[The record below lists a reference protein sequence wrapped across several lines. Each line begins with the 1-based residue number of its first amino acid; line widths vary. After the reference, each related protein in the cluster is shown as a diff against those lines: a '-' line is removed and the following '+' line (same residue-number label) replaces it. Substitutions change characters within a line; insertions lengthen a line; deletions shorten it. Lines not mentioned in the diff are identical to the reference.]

1 MSNRI
6 IYQAQALFVGNSP
19 CTGAQTG
26 ILQIHRVTT
35 VSHSYNIPRQDV
47 NQFGQLAALEKI
59 IIQPPT
65 VSLDFGYHVTN
76 IRNESRMGFYI
87 DPNVTAL
94 KNLMNGTEDSKNYW
108 IRVVPEGEDAAG
120 YTGIDGG
127 VFAFGNGYLSSWST
141 KGAVG
146 QLPDTSVKVEAS
158 NISFHQ
164 TSSGIP
170 TPAINPTDGSPIVGT
185 VSIPTAS
192 SGLAGQVSALQPGQ
206 ISLDIGNS
214 AFGLS
219 QVCLQSYNIS
229 LEMRREPL
237 QCLGS
242 KFPFA
247 RLLVFP
253 ITVSVDVE
261 ANVQDIGTGNLS
273 NLICNDIPYDLTV
286 SLYAPAC
293 TGYGALKARYSV
305 KGAKLDSSNTQSS
318 IGQNMKASFK
328 YSAQVGGPQ
337 DATRGLFMDGDL
349 V

>member
-19 CTGAQTG
+19 CTGLQTG
-26 ILQIHRVTT
+26 ILQIHRVTS
-35 VSHSYNIPRQDV
+35 VSHSYNIPRQDI
-47 NQFGQLAALEKI
+47 NQFGELAAIDKI

-76 IRNESRMGFYI
+76 VRNESRLGFYI
-87 DPNVTAL
+87 DPNITAL
-94 KNLMNGTEDSKNYW
+94 KKLMDGTEDSKNYF
-108 IRVVPEGEDAAG
+108 IRVVPEGQDAAG
-120 YTGIDGG
+120 YTGVDGG
-127 VFAFGNGYLSSWST
+127 VIAFGNGYLSSWST
-141 KGAVG
+141 KGSVG

-158 NISFHQ
+158 NIAFYP

-170 TPAINPTDGSPIVGT
+170 TPAINPTDGAPVASTLT
-185 VSIPTAS
+185 VPTAV

-206 ISLDIGNS
+206 ISLDVGS
-214 AFGLS
+214 STFGLS
-219 QVCLQSYNIS
+219 QVCLQGYNIS

-253 ITVSVDVE
+253 INVSVDVE
-261 ANVQDIGTGNLS
+261 ANVQDIGSGNLA

-293 TGYGALKARYSV
+293 TGYGALKARYAI
-305 KGAKLDSSNTQSS
+305 KGAKLDSYNNQAS
-318 IGQNMKASFK
+318 IGPNMKASFK

-337 DATRGLFMDGDL
+337 DSTRGLFMDGDL